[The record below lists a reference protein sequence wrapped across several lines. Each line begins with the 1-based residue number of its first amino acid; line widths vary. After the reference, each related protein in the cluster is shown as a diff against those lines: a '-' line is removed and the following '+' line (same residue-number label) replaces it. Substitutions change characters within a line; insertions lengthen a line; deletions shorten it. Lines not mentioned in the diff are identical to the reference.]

1 MVELNELGRVLI
13 TAARERRPITYGQL
27 LGFFGRRVT
36 RITVHAICADL
47 GRLARQRAAEGWPD
61 LACLVVRKADGLP
74 GEGYFTS
81 LALEGSY
88 SGPPTGPM
96 AMAALRQR
104 QEAAFAWAE
113 LLPGATP

>member
-1 MVELNELGRVLI
+1 LVELDELGRVLI

-27 LGFFGRRVT
+27 LAFFGRRVT

-88 SGPPTGPM
+88 AGPPTGPM
-96 AMAALRQR
+96 AESVLRKR
-104 QEAAFAWAE
+104 QEVAFAWAAK
-113 LLPGATP
+113 LADPTP